1 MRRGQCPAA
10 GIDNDPAWGC
20 KALPLFRFVDDFYGP
35 HLGVI
40 HFRRERKQQLA
51 LAVGTQ
57 PVEFADYRPERPSG
71 CLKDIEIRKQHD
83 AIAGD
88 IEDSAA
94 HSPAAGAGNYRA
106 EERLEEVELNSV
118 ASRCNR
124 DGVAEIAISLSAVKS
139 GDLRSWLGISNKGD
153 PPLDEVILPAPARA
167 VAICEI
173 RSMSGKPDR
182 LQPSRRTRV
191 QFQRT
196 HECRPSPTRKKL
208 QVKLAVRRWVHIPK
222 NAYVNRSGTG
232 VGSRIEVQQQR
243 MSVQVDL
250 EMAGI
255 LGDLPLVHIG
265 LPQGIGEIEPQLVNT

>member
-20 KALPLFRFVDDFYGP
+20 QALPLFRFVDDFYGP

-40 HFRRERKQQLA
+40 HFRREIKQQLA

-57 PVEFADYRPERPSG
+57 PVEFADYRPERPRS

-83 AIAGD
+83 AITGD

-94 HSPAAGAGNYRA
+94 HSPATCACNHRA

-124 DGVAEIAISLSAVKS
+124 DGVAEIAVSLCGVKS
-139 GDLRSWLGISNKGD
+139 GDLGSWLGISNKGD
-153 PPLDEVILPAPARA
+153 APLDEVILPAPARA
-167 VAICEI
+167 VVIHKI
-173 RSMSGKPDR
+173 RTTSGKPDR
-182 LQPSRRTRV
+182 PQPSRRTRV

-196 HECRPSPTRKKL
+196 HECRPPPTRKKL
-208 QVKLAVRRWVHIPK
+208 QMKLAV
-222 NAYVNRSGTG
+222 
-232 VGSRIEVQQQR
+232 
-243 MSVQVDL
+243 
-250 EMAGI
+250 
-255 LGDLPLVHIG
+255 
-265 LPQGIGEIEPQLVNT
+265 